1 MKVFGYSDIGPHR
14 PSNQDY
20 FDSAPLPLPPKLRGV
35 KKREENALLAV
46 VCDGMG
52 GVRGGEIASHL
63 ATSTFIEKMK
73 EETQRDALGALE
85 DALSAANGAVYSA
98 AEENEA
104 LRGMGSTMVAALVY
118 ERALAILNVGDSRIY
133 LWHAGHLLLLTHD
146 HSYVQAMVDAGK
158 MSADE
163 ARYSLQRNVITRA
176 VGTRPAV
183 FGDVAYSSWE
193 EGDRL
198 LLCTDGVSG
207 VLSDADIAEVLS
219 ADMPIE
225 RAARE
230 LTEKAVLRGSE
241 DNLTALLIENTKEN
255 PECLTQVSI

>member
-1 MKVFGYSDIGPHR
+1 MKVFGYSAKGPFR
-14 PSNQDY
+14 ETNQDCQLSVRLE
-20 FDSAPLPLPPKLRGV
+20 DPPKLRGV

-52 GVRGGEIASHL
+52 GAKGGEVASHL
-63 ATSTFIEKMK
+63 AIKSFAEKIS
-73 EETQRDALGALE
+73 EPSERDALAVME
-85 DALSAANGAVYSA
+85 DALAVANGAVYAA
-98 AEENEA
+98 AEESEA

-158 MSADE
+158 MSAEE
-163 ARYSLQRNVITRA
+163 ARYSLHRNVITRA
-176 VGTRPAV
+176 VGTRPTV
-183 FGDVAYSSWE
+183 TGDIAYSCWE

-207 VLSDADIAEVLS
+207 VLSDTEIAEVLS
-219 ADMPIE
+219 ADMTVE
-225 RAARE
+225 RAVSE
-230 LTEKAVLRGSE
+230 LITRAISCGSE

-255 PECLTQVSI
+255 LECSTQASI

>member
-1 MKVFGYSDIGPHR
+1 MNVFGYSDIGPR
-14 PSNQDY
+14 RASNQDH
-20 FDSAPLPLPPKLRGV
+20 FSSATISQPPKLRGV
-35 KKREENALLAV
+35 KKREKNALLAV

-52 GVRGGEIASHL
+52 GASGGEVASHL
-63 ATSTFIEKMK
+63 AVNTFMEKMK
-73 EETQRDALGALE
+73 EESPRDALGALE
-85 DALSAANGAVYSA
+85 DALSAANAAVYAA

-104 LRGMGSTMVAALVY
+104 LRGMGSTMVAALAY
-118 ERALAILNVGDSRIY
+118 GRALALLNVGDSRIY

-158 MSADE
+158 MSAEE
-163 ARYSLQRNVITRA
+163 ARYSLHKNVITRA
-176 VGTRPAV
+176 VGTRSAV
-183 FGDVAYSSWE
+183 LGDIAYSYWE

-219 ADMPIE
+219 ADIPIE

-230 LTEKAVLRGSE
+230 LVDKAVNLGSE

-255 PECLTQVSI
+255 PECSTQASI

>member
-1 MKVFGYSDIGPHR
+1 MNVFGYSDIGPR
-14 PSNQDY
+14 RATNQDC
-20 FDSAPLPLPPKLRGV
+20 FLSAVLPHPPKLRGV
-35 KKREENALLAV
+35 RKREKNAFLAV

-52 GVRGGEIASHL
+52 GARGGEIASQL
-63 ATSTFIEKMK
+63 AVNTFIEKMK

-85 DALSAANGAVYSA
+85 EALSSANGAVYGA
-98 AEENEA
+98 AEENES
-104 LRGMGSTMVAALVY
+104 LRGMGSTMVAVLAY
-118 ERALAILNVGDSRIY
+118 ERALALLNVGDSRIY
-133 LWHAGHLLLLTHD
+133 LWHAGHLLLLTRD

-158 MSADE
+158 MSAEE
-163 ARYSLQRNVITRA
+163 ARYSLHKNVITRA
-176 VGTRPAV
+176 VGTRPTV
-183 FGDVAYSSWE
+183 LGDIAYSYWE

-207 VLSDADIAEVLS
+207 VLSDADIAAVLS

-230 LTEKAVLRGSE
+230 LIEKAVLCGSE

-255 PECLTQVSI
+255 PECSTQACI